1 MPPSAGEF
9 PPAFATG
16 GSRAYAGFWIR
27 VVAAFIDGGF
37 LAAVFLPM
45 WFIFGAFMGTLGGFR
60 HRGPGPHMAA
70 MFVLMPVFSLTNFCV
85 AWLYEALMTS
95 SAKQATLGKMALGL
109 KVIDKQGGRL
119 TFLHATGRH
128 FAKVLNLFTLQI
140 GYLMVAFTEQKQG
153 LHDIIAG
160 TYVVKK

>member
-1 MPPSAGEF
+1 
-9 PPAFATG
+9 
-16 GSRAYAGFWIR
+16 
-27 VVAAFIDGGF
+27 
-37 LAAVFLPM
+37 
-45 WFIFGAFMGTLGGFR
+45 MGTLGGFR